1 VKDRIVHAE
10 HKVTRQEIVR
20 YDRAGRWVLEDP
32 VGPARPLRVDEAV
45 HIVTR
50 DAGWHV
56 LHGQPGGRL
65 FNARVRA
72 GGGES

>member
-32 VGPARPLRVDEAV
+32 YGPSRTLKVDEAV
-45 HIVTR
+45 RIVTR
-50 DAGWHV
+50 DAGWYV
-56 LHGQPGGRL
+56 VYGQPGGRQ
-65 FNARVRA
+65 FGARVRA
-72 GGGES
+72 GGKG